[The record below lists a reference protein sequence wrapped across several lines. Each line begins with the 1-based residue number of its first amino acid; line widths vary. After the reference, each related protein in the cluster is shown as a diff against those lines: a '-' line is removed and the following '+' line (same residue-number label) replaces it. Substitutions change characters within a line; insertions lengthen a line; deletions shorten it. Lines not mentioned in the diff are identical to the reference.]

1 MRSAKKLS
9 KLTKAHNSG
18 IAFVK
23 TLTRNMS
30 EPKKKNAKAKIFLA
44 KLSYRIVETYEAVT
58 EAVEI

>member
-23 TLTRNMS
+23 TLMRNMS
-30 EPKKKNAKAKIFLA
+30 EPKKKNANAKIFLA
-44 KLSYRIVETYEAVT
+44 KLS
-58 EAVEI
+58 